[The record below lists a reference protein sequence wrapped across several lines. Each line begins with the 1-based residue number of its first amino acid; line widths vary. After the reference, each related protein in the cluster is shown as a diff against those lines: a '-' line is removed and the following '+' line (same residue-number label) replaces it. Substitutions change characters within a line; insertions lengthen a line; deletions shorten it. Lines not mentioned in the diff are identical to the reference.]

1 MTLIEMEVAIDKSS
15 DSHSILTVN
24 FPAASFL
31 YLRLHLYY
39 GIAGYTHI
47 YLLTFDLNFSK
58 DYI

>member
-1 MTLIEMEVAIDKSS
+1 M
-15 DSHSILTVN
+15 TVN